1 MVKAWDSSLVPFD
14 PAEEEEMEQAIKA
27 RTVSKPHLPT
37 QKEVEEHMK
46 THTPFKAWC
55 PHCVAGHSSC
65 GHHLQRKKEDED
77 HSVPVVHMD
86 YMYMKSVKEEEA
98 VDPEVTDDQDNMPV
112 LVMSD
117 QKLV

>member
-37 QKEVEEHMK
+37 QKEIEEHMI

-65 GHHLQRKKEDED
+65 GYHLRRKEEDED
-77 HSVPVVHMD
+77 HSVPVAHMD
-86 YMYMKSVKEEEA
+86 YMYMKSKKKR
-98 VDPEVTDDQDNMPV
+98 Q
-112 LVMSD
+112 
-117 QKLV
+117 